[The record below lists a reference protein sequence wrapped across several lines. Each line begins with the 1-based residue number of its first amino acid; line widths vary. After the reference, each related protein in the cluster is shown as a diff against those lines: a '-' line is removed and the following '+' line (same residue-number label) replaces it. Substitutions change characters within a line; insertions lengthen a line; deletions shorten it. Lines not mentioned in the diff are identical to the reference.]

1 MPSFKAKSFFINN
14 REMPP
19 MKNVIHQH
27 RLNRRA
33 FLRSTGVTVALP
45 WLDAMLPALATKAQA
60 AAATAPPKRFVAMMY
75 GLGFHGPHLFPKQ
88 AGADY
93 EATPYLELLAEHRRD
108 FTVFSGLSHVEQNG
122 ANGHTSSL
130 TWLTAAK
137 HPGLPGFKNTISFDQ
152 LLVEKLMPDTRF
164 PSLLLNVGGNDSLS
178 WTASGVNLPAESS
191 PAKLFQQL
199 FVTGSPT
206 EVKQQLRELRRGRSI
221 LDTINGEAKKLTTDL
236 GGRDREKMDQYLSS
250 VRDLESRLQANE
262 AWAVKPKPEVGVM
275 PPVDVQD
282 RNDIIARTR
291 LMHDMLVMAL
301 QTDSTR
307 VITYAAGGLNTVPK
321 IEGVDTGWHD
331 LSHHGQDA
339 EKIEELTRIESAEF
353 RELNRLFGLLKGVKE
368 GTGSLLDHTTLLIG
382 SNLGNASSHSW
393 RDLPILVAGGGYKH
407 GGHVVAG
414 GSGLDNARFSN
425 LLVEVSQNLGIELD
439 AFGTSNG
446 TSVKGWNA

>member
-1 MPSFKAKSFFINN
+1 MRIA
-14 REMPP
+14 
-19 MKNVIHQH
+19 IHKR
-27 RLNRRA
+27 RLDRRA

-45 WLDAMLPALATKAQA
+45 WLDAMLPALATKAEA
-60 AAATAPPKRFVAMMY
+60 SAATEPPKRFMAMMY
-75 GLGFHGPHLFPKQ
+75 GLGFHGPNLFPKQ

-93 EATPYLELLAEHRRD
+93 EATPYLELLTEHRSD
-108 FTVFSGLSHVEQNG
+108 FTLFSGLSHIEQNG

-130 TWLTAAK
+130 TWLTTAK
-137 HPGLPGFKNTISFDQ
+137 HPGLPGFKNTVSFDQ
-152 LLVEKLMPDTRF
+152 LLVEKLAPDTRF

-178 WTASGVNLPAESS
+178 WTASGVNMPAESS

-199 FVTGSPT
+199 FVTGTPT

-221 LDTINGEAKKLTTDL
+221 LDTINDEAKKLAGDL

-262 AWAVKPKPEVGVM
+262 AWAVRPKPEVGVK
-275 PPVDVQD
+275 PPIDVQD

-301 QTDSTR
+301 KTDSTR
-307 VITYAAGGLNTVPK
+307 VITYAAGGFNPVPK

-353 RELNRLFGLLKGVKE
+353 RELNRLFGLMKDAKE
-368 GTGSLLDHTTLLIG
+368 GTGTLLDHTTLLIG

-393 RDLPILVAGGGYKH
+393 RDLPIIVAGGGFKH
-407 GGHVVAG
+407 GRHVIAG
-414 GSGLDNARFSN
+414 GTGFENARFAN
-425 LLVEVSQNLGIELD
+425 LFVEIGRTMGVEIDS
-439 AFGTSNG
+439 FGSSNG
-446 TSVKGWNA
+446 TSVKGWQT

>member
-1 MPSFKAKSFFINN
+1 MKSILH
-14 REMPP
+14 
-19 MKNVIHQH
+19 KQH
-27 RLNRRA
+27 LSRRA
-33 FLRSTGVTVALP
+33 FLRNTGVALGLP

-60 AAATAPPKRFVAMMY
+60 ARAAAPPKRFVAMMY
-75 GLGFHGPHLFPKQ
+75 GLGFHGPHLFPRQ
-88 AGADY
+88 AGEDY
-93 EATPYLELLAEHRRD
+93 QATPYLELLAEHRRK
-108 FTVFSGLSHVEQNG
+108 FTIFSGLSHVEQNG

-137 HPGLPGFKNTISFDQ
+137 HPGLPGFKNAISFDQ
-152 LLVEKLMPDTRF
+152 LLVEKLVPDTRF

-221 LDTINGEAKKLTTDL
+221 LDTINGEAKKLTNDL
-236 GGRDREKMDQYLSS
+236 GSRDREKLDQYLSS

-262 AWAVKPKPEVGVM
+262 AWAVKPKPDVGIK
-275 PPVDVQD
+275 PPVDVSD

-291 LMHDMLVMAL
+291 LMHDLMVLAL

-339 EKIEELTRIESAEF
+339 AKIEELKLIESAEF
-353 RELNRLFGLLKGVKE
+353 RELNRLFGLLE
-368 GTGSLLDHTTLLIG
+368 GAQEDSGSLLDHTTLLIG

-393 RDLPILVAGGGYKH
+393 RDLPILVAGGGFKH
-407 GGHVVAG
+407 GRHVIAG
-414 GSGLDNARFSN
+414 GSGLENARFSN
-425 LLVEVSQNLGIELD
+425 LFVEIGRHLD
-439 AFGTSNG
+439 ADLEAFGTSNG
-446 TSVKGWNA
+446 TSVKGWKT